1 MSFKVYEEDQGITVI
16 WGSSTVARYIVR
28 ESFLQNI
35 RCGGYNSLE
44 SIPFVDDELKNP
56 YSKYSQNYEAVEE
69 VISLYNSLEEG
80 LPEKE
85 PTFSFY

>member
-44 SIPFVDDELKNP
+44 SIPFVLTSFPFFEFCSLDDDE
-56 YSKYSQNYEAVEE
+56 
-69 VISLYNSLEEG
+69 G
-80 LPEKE
+80 GG
-85 PTFSFY
+85 